1 MNNNFEAIKSLVSLL
16 VKKAGFDINSN
27 YSEEELAKTK
37 ESIKKLQSEKE
48 GSNNQKT
55 LSKIIDALK
64 LRQANWE
71 NNAEIVGKSLLNAYK
86 EGKEYTSVKARI
98 ELLGNLAS
106 KGTENLSAGNL
117 YTRLN
122 ELESKYNE
130 LNDKINTYEYK
141 NTEEREMDEK
151 YKAYLDNKIDSLNA
165 ELKTVNKE
173 LIGEFVSKKADNT
186 LETYIRDENKAWT
199 EDIDGETRV
208 YLVKDKSGNIALF
221 FSLKCGLLVGENL
234 EEKLSDEY
242 QEFVETVIDV
252 KRAKNENGIRNMY
265 EAGMSLYGDE
275 VDHLFEIAERRLDSK
290 TQSIDIGQSEN
301 TINVPNCISAIELRH
316 LCKNEKYVMPEE
328 IDIPL
333 GFGVFW
339 EIIVPHILKISE
351 LVGCKYVYLFAADNS
366 EVPKTD
372 VQMENTIKYS
382 KDYDM
387 GLEEDILDEETSSEE
402 DVKKLVSYYINNLK
416 FRPVSKYTILK
427 PHFERTC
434 YTLIQ
439 DVEDLQ
445 HKRESIWYSHDQDN
459 EMGLN
464 AE

>member
-27 YSEEELAKTK
+27 YSEEELTKTK

-48 GSNNQKT
+48 SSNNQKT

-151 YKAYLDNKIDSLNA
+151 YKTYLDNKIDSLNA

-173 LIGEFVSKKADNT
+173 LDELREVELKDVSIVNKIKDYIDKLDKDLARIDRVLNEGVNTDISFEVYERLENAKNDLESKQERNKDT
-186 LETYIRDENKAWT
+186 LEKAEKMLENVRNNRTNNNNKKEILLDELDKCTTKMNNVSNKLKEDNYVNTTERIMDINEKEKIRLEIDYLKNKKDVIYVDAGKVKEELIKEWSNTKINVDKQEVVNNDFKENDTFTEKNLDKEVVINNEEETPSEVKIEPKEVVPEVIKA
-199 EDIDGETRV
+199 EP
-208 YLVKDKSGNIALF
+208 VK
-221 FSLKCGLLVGENL
+221 SLEEILEKEELDL
-234 EEKLSDEY
+234 EEKPVKE
-242 QEFVETVIDV
+242 ETKEVIKEEV
-252 KRAKNENGIRNMY
+252 KTEEKKNKR
-265 EAGMSLYGDE
+265 
-275 VDHLFEIAERRLDSK
+275 
-290 TQSIDIGQSEN
+290 
-301 TINVPNCISAIELRH
+301 IEL
-316 LCKNEKYVMPEE
+316 
-328 IDIPL
+328 D
-333 GFGVFW
+333 W
-339 EIIVPHILKISE
+339 
-351 LVGCKYVYLFAADNS
+351 
-366 EVPKTD
+366 
-372 VQMENTIKYS
+372 
-382 KDYDM
+382 
-387 GLEEDILDEETSSEE
+387 
-402 DVKKLVSYYINNLK
+402 
-416 FRPVSKYTILK
+416 
-427 PHFERTC
+427 
-434 YTLIQ
+434 
-439 DVEDLQ
+439 
-445 HKRESIWYSHDQDN
+445 
-459 EMGLN
+459 
-464 AE
+464 

>member
-48 GSNNQKT
+48 VSNNQKT

-122 ELESKYNE
+122 ELENKYNE

-151 YKAYLDNKIDSLNA
+151 YKTYLDNKIDSLNA

-173 LIGEFVSKKADNT
+173 LDELREVELKDVNIVNKIKDYIDKLDKDLSRIDRVLNEGVNTDISFEVYERLEKAKTDLESKQERNKDT
-186 LETYIRDENKAWT
+186 LEKAEKMLENVRNNRTNNNNKKEILLDELDKCTTKMNNVSNKLKEDNYVNTTERIMDINEKEKIRLEIDYLKNKKDVIYVDAGKVKEELIKEWSNTKNNVDKQEVVNNSFKETDTFT
-199 EDIDGETRV
+199 EKNVDNDVVINTEEETPSEV
-208 YLVKDKSGNIALF
+208 IEEPKEVVPEVIKAAPVK
-221 FSLKCGLLVGENL
+221 SLEEILEKEELDL
-234 EEKLSDEY
+234 EEKPVKE
-242 QEFVETVIDV
+242 EPKEVIKEESKEEAKTEEKKN
-252 KRAKNENGIRNMY
+252 KR
-265 EAGMSLYGDE
+265 
-275 VDHLFEIAERRLDSK
+275 
-290 TQSIDIGQSEN
+290 
-301 TINVPNCISAIELRH
+301 IEL
-316 LCKNEKYVMPEE
+316 
-328 IDIPL
+328 D
-333 GFGVFW
+333 W
-339 EIIVPHILKISE
+339 
-351 LVGCKYVYLFAADNS
+351 
-366 EVPKTD
+366 
-372 VQMENTIKYS
+372 
-382 KDYDM
+382 
-387 GLEEDILDEETSSEE
+387 
-402 DVKKLVSYYINNLK
+402 
-416 FRPVSKYTILK
+416 
-427 PHFERTC
+427 
-434 YTLIQ
+434 
-439 DVEDLQ
+439 
-445 HKRESIWYSHDQDN
+445 
-459 EMGLN
+459 
-464 AE
+464 